1 MKTRCR
7 AGDGAEI
14 DVMKNF
20 LRAGFLV
27 SLTAVAHAAEGG
39 FTRGLSP
46 DDFRAAGLG
55 KLTAQEIALLDALVE
70 RHRGGPQAGRVE
82 AGAVLPGEAPPAVK
96 SREVPAPKA
105 DRDAKV
111 VVAPGTRIE
120 FAAVESRLTG
130 AFTGWEPRGVFA
142 LENGQRWR
150 EANGTTYASPPLS
163 APKVRIT
170 PGALGTFW
178 MEIEGVRVRVKVVRI
193 DSGR

>member
-1 MKTRCR
+1 
-7 AGDGAEI
+7 
-14 DVMKNF
+14 MKNL
-20 LRAGFLV
+20 LRAGLLV
-27 SLTAVAHAAEGG
+27 SLIAAAHAAEGG

-55 KLTAQEIALLDALVE
+55 KLTAEEIARLDALVE
-70 RHRGGPQAGRVE
+70 RHRGGSDAGRGNF
-82 AGAVLPGEAPPAVK
+82 GAVVRGEASPAVTARAV
-96 SREVPAPKA
+96 SAPKA

-120 FAAVESRLTG
+120 FSAVESRLTG
-130 AFTGWEPRGVFA
+130 TFTGWEPRGVFA

-150 EANGTTYASPPLS
+150 EANGTTYVSPPLS

-178 MEIEGVRVRVKVVRI
+178 MEIVGVRLRVKVTRV

>member
-1 MKTRCR
+1 
-7 AGDGAEI
+7 
-14 DVMKNF
+14 MKNF
-20 LRAGFLV
+20 LRAGFLA
-27 SLTAVAHAAEGG
+27 SLIATAPAAEVG

-55 KLTAQEIALLDALVE
+55 KLTADEIARLDALVQ
-70 RHRGGPQAGRVE
+70 RHREGLDAGRVN
-82 AGAVLPGEAPPAVK
+82 AGAVARDEASPAVK
-96 SREVPAPKA
+96 AREVSAPKA

-130 AFTGWEPRGVFA
+130 TFTGWDPRGVFA

-150 EANGTTYASPPLS
+150 EANGTTYVSPPLS

-178 MEIEGVRVRVKVVRI
+178 MEIEGVRLRVKVARV
-193 DSGR
+193 DAGR